1 MSTFSL
7 APRVGFEPTTL
18 RLTAGCSTAELTRI
32 TKFSR
37 QIAPNLSF
45 SYAELSPKGIP
56 PRIRNS
62 QRNNGIRRLPTLPG
76 RCHPSTIGDEEL
88 NCCVRDGN
96 RWVLFAIATVLA
108 ISHLF
113 QDEIYVLLRVFFFKH
128 THNCISLS
136 HRFSFPSR
144 YLLFLVR
151 FASLPLVSRL
161 SPRPI
166 SINQLNTLL
175 YLHL

>member
-1 MSTFSL
+1 MNKSRPFYARQL
-7 APRVGFEPTTL
+7 FYECKMAPRVGFEPTTL

-32 TKFSR
+32 TKFSG

-108 ISHLF
+108 ILHLF
-113 QDEIYVLLRVFFFKH
+113 RDEIYVLLRVFF
-128 THNCISLS
+128 LS
-136 HRFSFPSR
+136 
-144 YLLFLVR
+144 
-151 FASLPLVSRL
+151 
-161 SPRPI
+161 
-166 SINQLNTLL
+166 TLTTA
-175 YLHL
+175 